1 MFNRKMYSLLLSTI
15 VLSMFISSSAFAQIH
30 VISTFSDYASIAKE
44 IGGDKV
50 TTEYLSHG
58 AQDPHFVAPKPSLAM
73 KLKKAD
79 MFICS
84 GMDLEMWA
92 TTLLDKARNK
102 KIMDGAIG
110 FVAVN
115 PGIELLE
122 KPKGAISRAEGD
134 IHVSGNPHFHVSPAN
149 WAIMSENILIGLKK
163 VDLENAAYYEERQKA
178 FVDKTHRRLFGDEL
192 VDLLGGERLNE
203 FLLNGTLFDVLE
215 KEYQGEKLM
224 EKLGGWMKTA
234 LPFRNKEMIA
244 YHKNWSYLARDFGL
258 TIIGFIEPKP
268 GIPPTPKY
276 VQTTINSIKE
286 HGVDVMLVASY
297 FEKRKPN
304 TIASK
309 TGIKA
314 VFLPLSVDAMPE
326 LTDNFK
332 LVDYWIE
339 SINDAIGSSK
349 ISSRNSQ

>member
-1 MFNRKMYSLLLSTI
+1 MLPRKMFSLLLSTI
-15 VLSMFISSSAFAQIH
+15 VISMFLSSSAYAQIN

-50 TTEYLSHG
+50 KTEYLSHG

-102 KIMDGAIG
+102 NIMDGAVG

-115 PGIELLE
+115 PGIDILE
-122 KPKGAISRAEGD
+122 KPQGAISRTEGD
-134 IHVSGNPHFHVSPAN
+134 IHVSGNPHFQTSPAS
-149 WAIMSENILIGLKK
+149 WVAISENIIIGLKK
-163 VDLENAAYYEERQKA
+163 VDPENAAYYEERQKA
-178 FVDKTHRRLFGDEL
+178 FVDKVYRRLFGDEL
-192 VDLLGGERLNE
+192 VDLLGGERLTE
-203 FLLNGTLFDVLE
+203 FLLSGTLFDVLE
-215 KEYQGEKLM
+215 KEYQGEKLVT
-224 EKLGGWMKTA
+224 KLGGWMKMA
-234 LPFRNKEMIA
+234 LPFRNKEMVA
-244 YHKNWSYLARDFGL
+244 YHKNWSYFARDFGL

-268 GIPPTPKY
+268 GIPPTPKH
-276 VQTTINSIKE
+276 VQDTINSIKE

-304 TIASK
+304 TIAQK

-314 VFLPLSVDAMPE
+314 VFLPISVDAIPE
-326 LTDNFK
+326 LSDNFK
-332 LVDYWIE
+332 LVDFWIDTV
-339 SINDAIGSSK
+339 NDAVNTSK
-349 ISSRNSQ
+349 VSARVSQ